1 MIVRIRLSQGPRLG
15 NRAGKNRAVAQA
27 LAAVMTPAALM
38 AYVLAF
44 WRLGA
49 DLRIAGQFAI
59 EDGFFSH
66 WQVWLP
72 IAVGLSMSS
81 AALNRYGREGVL
93 RLPFARSR
101 A

>member
-1 MIVRIRLSQGPRLG
+1 MIVRIRLSKGPQFR
-15 NRAGKNRAVAQA
+15 NRPGKNRALAQM
-27 LAAVMTPAALM
+27 LAALMTPAALM

-49 DLRIAGQFAI
+49 DMRIAGQFAI

-81 AALNRYGREGVL
+81 AALNRYGRDGIL
-93 RLPFARSR
+93 RLPGVRSR

>member
-1 MIVRIRLSQGPRLG
+1 MIVRIRLAKGPRFR
-15 NRAGKNRAVAQA
+15 NKPGKNRELA
-27 LAAVMTPAALM
+27 LMTSALMTPAALM

-49 DLRIAGQFAI
+49 DMRIAGSFAI

-72 IAVGLSMSS
+72 IAVGLSMAAS
-81 AALNRYGREGVL
+81 ALNKYGRGGGL
-93 RLPFARSR
+93 HLPGARSR

>member
-1 MIVRIRLSQGPRLG
+1 MIVRIRLAKGPQFQKRP
-15 NRAGKNRAVAQA
+15 GKNRALAHA
-27 LAAVMTPAALM
+27 LGSLMTPAALM
-38 AYVLAF
+38 AYVLGF

-49 DLRIAGQFAI
+49 DMRLAGSFAI

-72 IAVGLSMSS
+72 IAVGLSLS
-81 AALNRYGREGVL
+81 ASALNRYGRDGVL
-93 RLPFARSR
+93 RLPGVRSR

>member
-1 MIVRIRLSQGPRLG
+1 MIVRIRLSKGAHFQ
-15 NRAGKNRAVAQA
+15 NRPGKNRALAQA
-27 LAAVMTPAALM
+27 LASLITPAALM

-49 DLRIAGQFAI
+49 DMRLAGSFAI
-59 EDGFFSH
+59 ENGFFSH

-72 IAVGLSMSS
+72 IAVGLSMAAS
-81 AALNRYGREGVL
+81 ALNRYGRDGVL
-93 RLPFARSR
+93 RLPGVRSR